1 MEMTQQTQKPL
12 ARVLVLVLF
21 VSALLGL
28 ALFSAGAARAE
39 SAGNGTGD
47 EILVYN
53 RGTKSNPFS
62 VTQAMGGFIVDK
74 PPPGAA
80 NANWVTG
87 QYAGFAGGTLYFRAR
102 IISIPKNQPG
112 MKLGFC
118 FWQQTREN
126 CKGQTI
132 DGIPGTEKT
141 WSFKLGDM
149 WKKNGVA
156 INWASPRTKD
166 GFSVRNSRNKPV
178 SDKGG
183 FNWSGENPANWYP
196 MKVHYTAVLVKA
208 GGTFDGWQNY
218 GW

>member
-1 MEMTQQTQKPL
+1 MNPQTHKPWS
-12 ARVLVLVLF
+12 RIVVLVLF
-21 VSALLGL
+21 VSAIVGVALL
-28 ALFSAGAARAE
+28 SAVAVRAE
-39 SAGNGTGD
+39 PAGNGTAD

-53 RGTKSNPFS
+53 RGSNANPFT
-62 VTQAMGGFIVDK
+62 VTQSYGGFIVDK

-80 NANWVTG
+80 NANWTSG

-118 FWQQTREN
+118 FWQKKREN
-126 CKGQTI
+126 CKGQNI
-132 DGIPGTEKT
+132 DGIPGAERT
-141 WSFKLGDM
+141 WSFKLSSM
-149 WKKNGVA
+149 WKKNGQAVD
-156 INWASPRTKD
+156 WSQPRTKD
-166 GFSVRNSRNKPV
+166 GFSVRNSKNKPV

-196 MKVHYTAVLVKA
+196 MKIHYTVVLVKA

>member
-1 MEMTQQTQKPL
+1 MNQETQKPRARAMAL
-12 ARVLVLVLF
+12 ALF
-21 VSALLGL
+21 IGAILSL
-28 ALFSAGAARAE
+28 ALFSAFSASSAQ
-39 SAGNGTGD
+39 AGNGTAD

-53 RGTKSNPFS
+53 RGSKTNPFT
-62 VTQAMGGFIVDK
+62 VTQSLGGFVVDN

-80 NANWVTG
+80 NANWTSG

-102 IISIPKNQPG
+102 IVSIPKNQVG

-118 FWQQTREN
+118 FWQQKREN
-126 CKGQTI
+126 CKGQRI
-132 DGIPGTEKT
+132 NGVPGTEQT
-141 WSFKLGDM
+141 WSFKLTGM
-149 WKKNGVA
+149 WKKNGQA
-156 INWASPRTKD
+156 INWATARTKD

-196 MKVHYTAVLVKA
+196 MNIHYTVVLVKA